1 MKKILAVLLAL
12 TMVFAFAACGGKTEE
27 PTEADST
34 APAVEESSAAEESS
48 VPEESSV
55 DASEAESTEA
65 ATEAESSEAA
75 TEATKGLNSEDAAAV
90 VAYYNEA
97 VKASKD
103 NAPKG
108 KQTMKLIDGSLDG
121 DGAVGA
127 ILKIL
132 EPAAVKALDKN
143 STSTDYIPGNE
154 TDVLVSDVSS
164 ATAVSKNGV
173 TTINLKLKTQTD
185 GSDGD
190 AHNGGPV
197 ARGVGTLGSI
207 DGALKELGAELVSGR
222 DTVKLTYNNAYVT
235 VKVDEETGKII
246 GGTWHYLVNIFIGE
260 AKAKLGISL
269 TLKNFKGQIDYTVA
283 I

>member
-12 TMVFAFAACGGKTEE
+12 TMIFAFAACGGKTEK
-27 PTEADST
+27 PTEPEAT
-34 APAVEESSAAEESS
+34 EAASEAEAT
-48 VPEESSV
+48 EA
-55 DASEAESTEA
+55 ASEAESTEA
-65 ATEAESSEAA
+65 ASEAESTEAASEAESTEAA

-108 KQTMKLIDGSLDG
+108 KQTMKLIDGSLGG

-132 EPAAVKALDKN
+132 EPAAVKALEKN

>member
-12 TMVFAFAACGGKTEE
+12 TMIFAFAACGGKTEK
-27 PTEADST
+27 PTEPEAT
-34 APAVEESSAAEESS
+34 EAASEAEAT
-48 VPEESSV
+48 EA
-55 DASEAESTEA
+55 ASEAESTEA
-65 ATEAESSEAA
+65 ASEAESTEAA

-108 KQTMKLIDGSLDG
+108 KQTMKLIDGSLGG

-132 EPAAVKALDKN
+132 EPAAVKALEKN